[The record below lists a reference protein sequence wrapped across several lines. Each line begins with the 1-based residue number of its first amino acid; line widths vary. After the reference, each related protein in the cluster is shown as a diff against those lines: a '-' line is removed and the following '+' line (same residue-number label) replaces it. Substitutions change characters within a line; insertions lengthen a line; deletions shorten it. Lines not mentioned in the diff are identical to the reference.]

1 MQELLGD
8 VWPILGAVVLI
19 GILAWAW
26 WTKKQERD
34 RIRSAAEARGWSYR
48 PSDRS
53 LTRRFEGRPF
63 RYGRRGR
70 TPLSGQ
76 ARVDHRTTAVHVL
89 EGEHRGRP
97 LLAFEYRYRTERPSG
112 TARRT
117 SSGSRRRERVQVT
130 EKHQIVVLGLHQPMP
145 PFFLE
150 RRGLFGKAAQAV
162 GVGPEAIGDPEFD
175 ERFVVG
181 GVLADQAQE
190 ILTRDVRTWLLQEE
204 RADRCPV
211 RVEGDGLL
219 THSRAELTVG
229 RVAKAADFLAELL
242 DRIEPAERRP

>member
-76 ARVDHRTTAVHVL
+76 ARVDYRTTAVHVL

-145 PFFLE
+145 PFFLDVPACSARPP
-150 RRGLFGKAAQAV
+150 RRSGSARRPSGP
-162 GVGPEAIGDPEFD
+162 GVRREVRRRRRPG
-175 ERFVVG
+175 R
-181 GVLADQAQE
+181 QAQE

-242 DRIEPAERRP
+242 DRIETAERRP